1 LHSHVAPLPLLTVAL
16 TAGIVA
22 GQWLHHW
29 AGGLAVLAVL
39 LVVSLLLRRQPRL
52 QTAAIVACFVLLGE
66 VLRSRT
72 TNQLEVEWPDE
83 LRQLSV
89 VVASEPVVKEKV
101 VAMDV
106 LTVTGH
112 QKLKCRIVRDSDS
125 ERITIGDGL
134 VLQSRVTPVHEWHN
148 GHFDYRLY
156 LQSHGFTGETLVKS
170 GCWQWQQLPLDGLS
184 LTARIRLRFLLF
196 RHQLLQQYRQWG
208 ITHEAYG
215 VIAAMTL
222 GERSQLDV
230 SLKETYSRVGVSHIL
245 ALSGL
250 HLMIIYT
257 LITLLLGRRRLR
269 LTTQVLTV
277 LAVWAFALLVGLSPS
292 VTRAAFMITVY
303 ALLSLGYRE
312 RMSVNTLAFVAMVM
326 LMFNPYALFDIGF
339 QLSFAAVLSILLF
352 HPLLVKFIPSHL
364 LQRHRWL
371 NMLWSMTIV
380 SVSAQIGTAPL
391 VAYTFGRFATTFLLA
406 NYIVIPLATLVLYL
420 TLACVLTWWWSAVQ
434 WWIAKGL
441 SVIVLLM
448 NRLLEYMASWS
459 FSSIEAVQLSATQV
473 VLLYV
478 LIGCLYYFIRLGQ
491 TTHSVS
497 WNKLVEKDSDK

>member
-1 LHSHVAPLPLLTVAL
+1 
-16 TAGIVA
+16 
-22 GQWLHHW
+22 
-29 AGGLAVLAVL
+29 
-39 LVVSLLLRRQPRL
+39 
-52 QTAAIVACFVLLGE
+52 
-66 VLRSRT
+66 
-72 TNQLEVEWPDE
+72 
-83 LRQLSV
+83 
-89 VVASEPVVKEKV
+89 
-101 VAMDV
+101 
-106 LTVTGH
+106 
-112 QKLKCRIVRDSDS
+112 
-125 ERITIGDGL
+125 
-134 VLQSRVTPVHEWHN
+134 
-148 GHFDYRLY
+148 
-156 LQSHGFTGETLVKS
+156 
-170 GCWQWQQLPLDGLS
+170 
-184 LTARIRLRFLLF
+184 
-196 RHQLLQQYRQWG
+196 
-208 ITHEAYG
+208 
-215 VIAAMTL
+215 
-222 GERSQLDV
+222 
-230 SLKETYSRVGVSHIL
+230 L